1 VVDREIGGVGEMES
15 WLGMGIFSRIGTEM
29 RSGHNF
35 GSGRGS
41 VEVYMAAGRR

>member
-29 RSGHNF
+29 RSR
-35 GSGRGS
+35 RGS